1 MSDGLS
7 YEIEGLDKMISR
19 LSPVEAEKA
28 LRNGMQVAVLRAR
41 RQLTTNLSGKI
52 LKRRTGA
59 TVGATSTEVQSNEN
73 EVVGI
78 ITNTARWRWKGRQGS
93 LLQVHEDGATIKPR
107 QGASYTLVGDRIVRG
122 GGVLRFELGGKVIY
136 TRKPIVIPARKPM
149 STSIEEV
156 KPKVKEDIRKALFRR
171 LNGEPAL
178 GSGE

>member
-1 MSDGLS
+1 MADGLS
-7 YEIEGLDKMISR
+7 YEVEGLEDVIER
-19 LSPVEAEKA
+19 LSPREAERA
-28 LRNGMQVAVLRAR
+28 LRNGMQVGVLRAR
-41 RQLTTNLSGKI
+41 RQLTKNLGGTI

-59 TVGATSTEVQSNEN
+59 LVGATSTEVQSNEN

-78 ITNTARWRWKGRQGS
+78 ITNTARWRWKGKEGS
-93 LLQVHEDGATIKPR
+93 LLEVHEKGATIVPR
-107 QGASYTLVGDRIVRG
+107 DP
-122 GGVLRFELGGKVIY
+122 GKVLSFKVGNERIFA
-136 TRKPIVIPARKPM
+136 KKVVIPARKPM